1 MLAARREAGALRAAG
16 GPAKRRTPVQ
26 APESIPARWAGVTRT
41 AGPLADVP
49 GAADPRSPTTP
60 DARETA
66 ARPEAR
72 SPANHLF
79 PAPMLAWHR
88 RGAYSGRIMASLPPH
103 RILLNLVLDGLIG
116 MLALPAALWIAAP
129 GGAGPESRLWWAL
142 ALPGAGL
149 ALLAAGLPVR
159 LPTQYWRYAGL
170 PDLLALAGASVGGA
184 ALFWAALHLPGVW
197 RPANPA
203 FPVAHALVLTAL
215 LAAPRIAGRVRHV
228 GRAAGDANGGNGAP
242 SQSVLLVGAG
252 DGVDLFLRALAQ
264 ERAPRY
270 RVQGIL
276 SLRARQTGRRIHGH
290 PILGTAEEIG
300 EVLDRLRAQERLPD
314 LIVLA
319 GPQIQGVALERLL
332 DAADRHGVPVRHA
345 PPRLMLIETQAR
357 RGSAETGADPARR
370 IELRP
375 VSIEELLDRPQVPL
389 DREGMARLIQGRRV
403 LVTGAGG
410 TIGGELA
417 RQLAGFGP
425 AELVLLDHGEF
436 LLYEIELEL
445 SERYP
450 DLPRRAVLA
459 DVRDEPRIRRLFEE
473 LRPELVFHAAAL
485 KHVPMVERDPL
496 EGLLTNAYGTR
507 VVADA
512 ARAAGASLMV
522 LISTDKAVNP
532 TSVMGASKRL
542 AEMYCQALD
551 RQARTERK
559 SGMMRCVTV
568 RFGNVLG
575 STGSV
580 VPLFRRQLERGGPLT
595 VTHPEM
601 RRYFMTVRE
610 AVGLVLQASVVGA
623 EDREDRPA
631 ELAEGGIFVLDMGKP
646 VKIVDLARRMIR
658 LAGLRPEVD
667 VEIRF
672 TGLRPG
678 EKLYEELF
686 HGQEPPRE
694 TRFPGLLMATPRTA
708 DAALV
713 GRAIDEIAA
722 ACRAGARRAA
732 LAQLARLVPEFER
745 SSSESSGEPS
755 GTATGGS
762 PESGGLGAAS

>member
-1 MLAARREAGALRAAG
+1 MARLA
-16 GPAKRRTPVQ
+16 
-26 APESIPARWAGVTRT
+26 
-41 AGPLADVP
+41 
-49 GAADPRSPTTP
+49 
-60 DARETA
+60 
-66 ARPEAR
+66 
-72 SPANHLF
+72 
-79 PAPMLAWHR
+79 
-88 RGAYSGRIMASLPPH
+88 PH

-129 GGAGPESRLWWAL
+129 GAGPESRLWWAT

-149 ALLAAGLPVR
+149 ALLAAGLPAR
-159 LPTQYWRYAGL
+159 LPTQYWRYAAL
-170 PDLLALAGASVGGA
+170 PDLLALAGASGGAA
-184 ALFWAALHLPGVW
+184 ALFWAALHLLGAW

-203 FPVAHALVLTAL
+203 FPVAHALVLLAL
-215 LAAPRIAGRVRHV
+215 LAAPRLAGRLRQA
-228 GRAAGDANGGNGAP
+228 GRGGAAADGLAP
-242 SQSVLLVGAG
+242 PQTVLLVGAS
-252 DGVDLFLRALAQ
+252 DGVDLFLHALAR

-270 RVQGIL
+270 RVTGIL
-276 SLRARQTGRRIHGH
+276 TLRARQTGRRIQGR

-300 EVLDRLRAQERLPD
+300 AVLDRLRAEERLPE

-319 GPQIQGVALERLL
+319 DGPGLQGDALERLL
-332 DAADRHGVPVRHA
+332 DAADRHGVPVRRA
-345 PPRLMLIETQAR
+345 PPRLLLLDARTGPGAAEAGAAR
-357 RGSAETGADPARR
+357 RL
-370 IELRP
+370 ELRP

-425 AELVLLDHGEF
+425 AELVLLDHGEY
-436 LLYEIELEL
+436 LLWEIELEL

-459 DVRDEPRIRRLFEE
+459 DVRDEARIRRLFEE

-512 ARAAGASLMV
+512 ARAAGAALMV

-551 RQARTERK
+551 RQARTEGR
-559 SGMMRCVTV
+559 GMRCVTV

-623 EDREDRPA
+623 EDREDRPR

-686 HGQEPPRE
+686 HGQEPPRG

-732 LAQLARLVPEFER
+732 LAQLARLVPEF
-745 SSSESSGEPS
+745 
-755 GTATGGS
+755 AH
-762 PESGGLGAAS
+762 GAAAADGGAGHRPGSEAAS